1 MTKKLFFVLAAATTL
16 FFSCNKQEISEEN
29 SGVNDY
35 VGLVVKVS
43 VPTTKTAYTDEGAS
57 GLDLTL
63 TNSKDRLIAYFRNS
77 GGSMLGSAIPLNLD
91 PSTLSV
97 DKKSGTFKAE
107 APIEI
112 PEGATSIFFYLDNE
126 DNGMYS
132 LTDASINNLKSQS
145 GTLEDVAKHQ
155 VIVGSAEVASLTTD
169 GAGNKVAT
177 ISFEYKTSVLKFA
190 ITFPDGVTPTADENT
205 TITITDDDVYN
216 SVRIA
221 WGVPHSSAALNS
233 KGAISFH
240 PASVSGQVAT
250 AYVTV
255 WGGSVFT
262 GATMTAKVGDLVLDS
277 SFDAAAATVAGKMHN
292 VARTIT
298 AAPSMSK
305 WVADDAAD
313 VDFLSG
319 LTSDTNDAWISYNP
333 STGKVSFTENTTGK
347 PRSGEITFTN
357 GSSVEI
363 TQIDVKDFK
372 GNWTFNAKTF
382 AGANGLGLGSSNT
395 TARAV
400 TFGDPLGSE
409 TLNDE
414 DSGKK
419 DITNNIGISGL
430 FGSAIMNAYVGI
442 DHAAQKVY
450 FGLFF
455 DARSAQS
462 VPANNATY
470 PYVFFVPELGAY
482 KNDVWFGTNLKYN
495 FCLYPLGSSQNYG
508 WIWFDVNSDFTQ
520 LAYGK
525 STSYRWFW
533 DVSGSGE
540 ATKSFVIGI
549 SVVASSSA
557 TPSTGTMKATNTAG
571 SYEYIYQ
578 ANYNNSGTNGFYFSR

>member
-77 GGSMLGSAIPLNLD
+77 GGSMLEDAIPMNLD

-97 DKKSGTFKAE
+97 DKKSGTFKA
-107 APIEI
+107 ASPIEI

-132 LTDASINNLKSQS
+132 LTGTSINDLKSQS

-155 VIVGSAEVASLTTD
+155 VIVGNANVASLATD

-177 ISFEYKTSVLKFA
+177 ISFEYRTSVLKFA

-205 TITITDDDVYN
+205 TITINDEDVYN
-216 SVRIA
+216 SVGIA
-221 WGVPHSSAALNS
+221 WGAPHTTAALNS

-255 WGGSVFT
+255 WGDSEFD
-262 GATMTAKVGDLVLDS
+262 GATLDAKVGDFSLNTD
-277 SFDAAAATVAGKMHN
+277 FETTGAAVAGKMHN

-298 AAPSMSK
+298 AAPNMSK

-319 LTSDTNDAWISYNP
+319 LTIDNNDDAWISYNS
-333 STGKVSFTENTTGK
+333 STGKVSFTENATGK
-347 PRSGEITFTN
+347 PRKGAISFTN

-363 TQIDVKDFK
+363 TQIEVKDFK
-372 GNWTFNAKTF
+372 GTYSFRTQRFSNNAAVTTTVADVTFDITITDPLVGETVTDYD
-382 AGANGLGLGSSNT
+382 GASYTNNLGLRGLYLD
-395 TARAV
+395 AV
-400 TFGDPLGSE
+400 ADAVM
-409 TLNDE
+409 
-414 DSGKK
+414 
-419 DITNNIGISGL
+419 DIDYFDRTIR
-430 FGSAIMNAYVGI
+430 
-442 DHAAQKVY
+442 
-450 FGLFF
+450 FGLFL
-455 DARSAQS
+455 DERKAQP
-462 VPANNATY
+462 VANGNATY
-470 PYVFFVPELGAY
+470 PYVCFIPEGGTTWNSTTMAAPWKFVPIPISD
-482 KNDVWFGTNLKYN
+482 K
-495 FCLYPLGSSQNYG
+495 QNYQ
-508 WIWFDVNSDFTQ
+508 WLWFEVSSDFNV
-520 LAYGK
+520 LNYDYGNK
-525 STSYRWFW
+525 Q
-533 DVSGSGE
+533 VMIGSDGT
-540 ATKSFVIGI
+540 AGTTIIGI
-549 SVVASSSA
+549 TCAIAKNA
-557 TPSTGTMKATNTAG
+557 TPSDKEINTT
-571 SYEYIYQ
+571 YNVIYQ
-578 ANYNNSGTNGFYFSR
+578 ANPNKKSDTGGFTITRK